1 MARIFI
7 KVQGRQDSATYRALV
22 DTGSTFVVIPEN
34 DCINLGL
41 IQTGKKVNLMTGG
54 GVLSAPLFIA
64 NLVRLEGADVVS
76 ENVEVIGKTIPGI
89 PALLGMNF
97 LQRMDFCFKGKSKL
111 FTLERSWR

>member
-7 KVQGRQDSATYRALV
+7 KVQGRHDSATYRALV

-34 DCINLGL
+34 DCLNLGL
-41 IQTGKKVNLMTGG
+41 IQTDKKVNLMTGG

-64 NLVRLEGADVVS
+64 NMIRLEGTNVIS

-89 PALLGMNF
+89 PALLGMSF
-97 LQRMDFCFKGKSKL
+97 LQHMEFCFREKSKL
-111 FTLERSWR
+111 FTLEQS

>member
-34 DCINLGL
+34 DCLNLGL
-41 IQTGKKVNLMTGG
+41 IQTDKKVNLMTGG
-54 GVLSAPLFIA
+54 GVISAPLFIA
-64 NLVRLEGADVVS
+64 NLIRLEDTNLIS

-89 PALLGMNF
+89 PALLGMSF
-97 LQRMDFCFKGKSKL
+97 LQRMDFCFGEKSKL
-111 FTLERSWR
+111 FTLERS